1 MAIPFPSARWLP
13 LSLILLC
20 TSAMAQNSPQGD
32 YWIVYGKGER
42 YHNEV
47 FVADAAGILQKPQDV
62 QSAMI
67 MQIFEDP
74 AMPVLVAY
82 EIQYKCKERKVR
94 FESARAMR
102 RMDRAVKDVTT
113 KAKGWVVPKDYWLQR
128 SFAFVCAS
136 GNRERNQMLPMGKMA
151 ASRMVETVQGMFIQL
166 YEIQANSETVQS
178 LDAMLGNS
186 PQ

>member
-47 FVADAAGILQKPQDV
+47 FVADAAGILQKPQGV

-67 MQIFEDP
+67 MQIFEDQ

-82 EIQYKCKERKVR
+82 EIQYKCKERKMR

-102 RMDRAVKDVTT
+102 RLDHAVKNVAT
-113 KAKGWVVPKDYWLQR
+113 KAKGWVTPKDYWLQR

-136 GNRERNQMLPMGKMA
+136 GNREHNQMLPMGKMA
-151 ASRMVETVQGMFIQL
+151 TSQMIETVKAMFPQL
-166 YEIQANSETVQS
+166 YGIQANSAAVQS
-178 LDAMLGNS
+178 LDEMLGNS